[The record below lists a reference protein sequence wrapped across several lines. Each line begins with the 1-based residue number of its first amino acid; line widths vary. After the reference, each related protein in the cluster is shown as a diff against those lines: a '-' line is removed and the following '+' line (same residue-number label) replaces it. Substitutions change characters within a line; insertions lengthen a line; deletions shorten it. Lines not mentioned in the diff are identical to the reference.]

1 MLKLNDEKTD
11 SVSTSTNFKL
21 ERRGHPVEDE
31 LCKEKIVFSTVPL
44 DLTNR
49 AKALAN
55 KKKVEVNSF

>member
-31 LCKEKIVFSTVPL
+31 LCKEHGVHMSV
-44 DLTNR
+44 
-49 AKALAN
+49 
-55 KKKVEVNSF
+55 